1 MRNSSLVKQSCA
13 EDLTGLKHD
22 TEAMGSPLTG
32 GSVEERSRGSEGRSA
47 RTTGPPG
54 SEYAG
59 ISNEK
64 TDEKSVRRK
73 PKVSWAMLIIP
84 G

>member
-1 MRNSSLVKQSCA
+1 MRNSSLVKQSRA
-13 EDLTGLKHD
+13 EDVPGLKHS
-22 TEAMGSPLTG
+22 TEAMGFLLLG
-32 GSVEERSRGSEGRSA
+32 GIGRGAFQGERRSTV
-47 RTTGPPG
+47 RTAGPPG